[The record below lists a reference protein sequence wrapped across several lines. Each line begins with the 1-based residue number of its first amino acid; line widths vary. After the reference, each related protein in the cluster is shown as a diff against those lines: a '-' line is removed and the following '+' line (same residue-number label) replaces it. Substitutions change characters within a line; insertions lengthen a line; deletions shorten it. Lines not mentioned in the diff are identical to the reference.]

1 MTTGKVKIGGRWR
14 DSTGGIIL
22 WLAIACFLG
31 AAIAFSWN
39 PTPFAQVLAAI
50 FIASALAHAS
60 VAYGFGS
67 AAVLFFIC
75 IAITFII
82 ENVGVAIGFLF
93 RRYYFDVDPLLS
105 HFWCM
110 PS

>member
-31 AAIAFSWN
+31 AAIAVSWN

-75 IAITFII
+75 IATKFII
-82 ENVGVAIGFLF
+82 VNFVVSTVFPF
-93 RRYYFDVDPLLS
+93 VRYPFTS
-105 HFWCM
+105 
-110 PS
+110 